1 MAEKLAANRF
11 VAAHHVPI
19 SHFKGAQCA
28 DSASFFFLE
37 YWGNAF
43 EADKLTFFGALMQ

>member
-1 MAEKLAANRF
+1 MRRFGKL
-11 VAAHHVPI
+11 
-19 SHFKGAQCA
+19 
-28 DSASFFFLE
+28 FFLE